1 MFLVVK
7 QNYSLKQI
15 IFPRFFPYF
24 TTGIT
29 QVTEEES
36 AFCQQYR
43 RFAEQLDDVTYTYIG
58 LNEEFSRKKLN
69 FKLIGSILEI
79 GHGQAMVSLEM
90 LW

>member
-1 MFLVVK
+1 MFIVVK

-36 AFCQQYR
+36 ALCQQYR
-43 RFAEQLDDVTYTYIG
+43 RFAKQLNDVTYTYIG
-58 LNEEFSRKKLN
+58 LNGEFSRKRWNL
-69 FKLIGSILEI
+69 GSILEI
-79 GHGQAMVSLEM
+79 TRGQAMVSLEM